1 MLLGANPST
10 RDMGE
15 RRPEEK
21 VQTSLDYF
29 LLTRDLGFLGAS
41 PISIVRMISNHQ
53 SSKTANTTKQQP
65 PQAFWH
71 LCPLKSLQN
80 SNKLRPAGEKS
91 HSPPS
96 TSASVDNVKQPHIP
110 HLGLKQKHPHN
121 WVLMKSKFSLQIL
134 TVWG

>member
-53 SSKTANTTKQQP
+53 SSKTANIAAAITGFLAFMPSQEPPEFQQTTSSWRKI
-65 PQAFWH
+65 A
-71 LCPLKSLQN
+71 L
-80 SNKLRPAGEKS
+80 
-91 HSPPS
+91 PPS